1 MSRLTSTV
9 GRSAVLV
16 CRRAEPP
23 ILFNV
28 ATAPERLGLRGLL
41 EQMQATAGREVNI
54 MIFRSPEAAI
64 GRSESIIV
72 P

>member
-1 MSRLTSTV
+1 
-9 GRSAVLV
+9 
-16 CRRAEPP
+16 
-23 ILFNV
+23 
-28 ATAPERLGLRGLL
+28 
-41 EQMQATAGREVNI
+41 MQATAGREVNI